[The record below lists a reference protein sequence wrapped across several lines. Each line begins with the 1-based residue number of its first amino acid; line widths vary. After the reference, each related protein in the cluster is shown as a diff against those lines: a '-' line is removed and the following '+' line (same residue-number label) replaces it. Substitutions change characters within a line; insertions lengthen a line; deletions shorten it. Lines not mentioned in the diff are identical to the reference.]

1 MYLSFDYAPVR
12 PPTEAYV
19 DRLAAERWREQVI
32 PATSW
37 GSPGMRIINLEGIR
51 GLEIGAISEM
61 VLPVVQ
67 GIASGTYGRNFA
79 FGVITSDEPVVQWI
93 TAVAGANRAPV
104 FLSASTAEAPR
115 AIRPAGTLTATEGS
129 TLDTVIALGGATTA
143 AQLAIVEHLEAAAAN
158 NRLVALERKGFLIR
172 YARNRRDG
180 DLFVDPGTRAQ
191 SVESTPQRLGYV
203 ADVELPV
210 EVEASIRALAAQQGR
225 NPSDVLAEA
234 WRMYFERHIGDLNA
248 AVAMARV
255 GLDTP
260 DASLPEGTDEA
271 ELDTWAEAAAARMRD
286 E

>member
-1 MYLSFDYAPVR
+1 MELSFDYTPVR

-19 DRLAAERWREQVI
+19 DRQAAERWREQVI

-37 GSPGMRIINLEGIR
+37 ASPGMRIINFEGIR
-51 GLEIGAISEM
+51 GLEIGAVSEM

-67 GIASGTYGRNFA
+67 GIASGAFGPNFS
-79 FGVITSDEPVVQWI
+79 FGVITSDEPLVQWI
-93 TAVAGANRAPV
+93 MAVAGANRAPV
-104 FLSASTAEAPR
+104 FLAASTTQALR

-129 TLDTVIALGGATTA
+129 TLDSVIASGGATTA
-143 AQLAIVEHLEAAAAN
+143 AQLAIQEHLEAAAAN
-158 NRLVALERKGFLIR
+158 NRLAALERKRFLIR

-191 SVESTPQRLGYV
+191 SVESIQQPLGDV
-203 ADVELPV
+203 ADVELPA
-210 EVEASIRALAAQQGR
+210 EVAASIFALATQQGR

-234 WRMYFERHIGDLNA
+234 WRMYFESHIGDLNA

-260 DASLPEGTDEA
+260 DTSVPEGTDAA